1 MENNLRQ
8 ISTTSAD
15 LMRKIFAITLFF
27 IFLAS
32 CQRQQ
37 KMNYSGVTQGS
48 YFSITYFD
56 EDGRRFENEID
67 SIFEAVDNSVS
78 LWNENSIIRRVNRNE
93 DVVVDQI
100 FKDNFEWSRKASEF
114 SGGAFDATIGP
125 LVSAWGFH
133 YKKELEM
140 TPEMVDSIRQLVDY
154 RKIEIVNDKV
164 LKANQNMTLDF
175 NAVAQGY
182 TADLVGKLLETN
194 GIDNY
199 LVDVGGEIMARGTKP
214 NGEEWVIGI
223 ERPAENFDSERSVQ
237 IRLNLKDKGIVT
249 SGNYRKYIEKDGVRY
264 SHSID
269 PKSGYPAPQNLLSA
283 TVIAEN
289 ATWADCLASV
299 CMLVG
304 KDKAIELLEHEKD
317 IEAYFIYVE
326 DGKIKTSTH
335 RLKTLQPTD

>member
-1 MENNLRQ
+1 
-8 ISTTSAD
+8 
-15 LMRKIFAITLFF
+15 MRKF
-27 IFLAS
+27 IFFLPVLLLLTS
-32 CQRQQ
+32 CDKPQ
-37 KMNYSGVTQGS
+37 KVNYAGVTQGS

-56 EDGRRFENEID
+56 EDGRSFENEID

-78 LWNENSIIRRVNRNE
+78 LWNENSIIRKVNRNE
-93 DVVVDQI
+93 DVVVNQI

-133 YKKELEM
+133 YKKELKM

-164 LKANQNMTLDF
+164 VKANPNMTLDF

-182 TADLVGKLLETN
+182 TADLVGKLLEAN
-194 GIDNY
+194 GIYNY

-304 KDKAIELLEHEKD
+304 KEKAIELLEKEKD
-317 IEAYFIYVE
+317 VEAYFIYVE
-326 DGKIKTSTH
+326 NGEIKTSTH
-335 RLKTLQPTD
+335 RLKTPQLTD